1 MLLGICGR
9 VFLFFGKFDI
19 LKVMKIPVYSEQN
32 TRYIGR
38 HTVRY
43 KIEGIIIR
51 RFNSNEFDKLLVVY
65 TRERGKILVKAK
77 SLRKKEAKMKENLEL
92 FNHVDLLLA
101 KGKNIDTIT
110 SVVINNSFFNLKLHL
125 PSLAAAF
132 YICELLDKLIIGPER
147 DERIWQLVFKAFDF
161 LEEKERNA
169 RTIEKLL
176 NRFEYNLLFLLGHQ
190 PEKEKKSHF
199 DSIEY
204 IIGAK
209 VEARA
214 FLSRVLAWG

>member
-1 MLLGICGR
+1 
-9 VFLFFGKFDI
+9 
-19 LKVMKIPVYSEQN
+19 MKIPVYSEQN

-38 HTVRY
+38 HTARY

-77 SLRKKEAKMKENLEL
+77 SLRKKEAKMKAPLEI
-92 FNHVDLLLA
+92 FNHAHLMLA
-101 KGKNIDTIT
+101 KGKNMDTI
-110 SVVINNSFFNLKLHL
+110 SGVALANGFPNLRNNLEA
-125 PSLAAAF
+125 LAAAF

-147 DERIWQLVFKAFDF
+147 DERIWQLVFKAFNF

-176 NRFEYNLLFLLGHQ
+176 NRFEYNLLSLLGHQ

-199 DSIEY
+199 YSIEY
-204 IIGAK
+204 IIGAR

-214 FLSRVLAWG
+214 FLAQVLAWG